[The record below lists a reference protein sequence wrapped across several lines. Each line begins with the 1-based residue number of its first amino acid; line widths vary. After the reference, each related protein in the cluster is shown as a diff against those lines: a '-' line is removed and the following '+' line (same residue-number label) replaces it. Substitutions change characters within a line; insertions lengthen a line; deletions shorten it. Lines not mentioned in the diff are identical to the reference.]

1 MFLIINTAMGKSLE
15 VILAKNNDDFNIKE
29 IEGEYK
35 QAENLLPLIGESLN
49 NWQKKI
55 SDITGIAV
63 VTGPGGFTQH
73 HFQTDNSSNKSISGV
88 KKIKSGA
95 GFTALR
101 IGVVTANVL
110 AYALNIP
117 VIGLTLN
124 EFKNNR
130 QLVAQAI
137 NKLKNAKSGGV
148 VVPEYGREPNI
159 TVSPKH
165 QNIKTRR

>member
-63 VTGPGGFTQH
+63 VTGPGGFT
-73 HFQTDNSSNKSISGV
+73 
-88 KKIKSGA
+88 
-95 GFTALR
+95 ALR

-110 AYALNIP
+110 AYALDIP